1 MQGPFFLESEV
12 STLSV
17 TTRFGYLKEKGVAL
31 VGERT
36 VRDLKAHEVL
46 VRLQGC
52 NICTTD
58 YQQWMGL
65 REHQGYPMAGGHE
78 SCGIVAEVGPEVHSV
93 KPGDYVAVGYDT
105 SCGYCEP
112 CRTGNDYECENAK
125 PDPALSEDGYW
136 GYFGFGEYAI
146 QGERSLFKMDK
157 SLSSAEA
164 GFLEPVAT
172 VVSGIKQLRVKP
184 LETVCVVGA
193 GTMGM
198 LNAQVARAFGA
209 RVIISEGMPKKLEAA
224 RELGFEAIDF
234 TQEDVVARVKEF
246 TNGRGVD
253 CVILAVLNEFVLK
266 QAFDLIKAN
275 KGRILVFAAGYP
287 APKLE
292 LDANM
297 IHYRRCEI
305 IGTYCGEMEDFADAA
320 ELLNSRAID
329 VRPLCEPRQYSID
342 EIQEA
347 FEAAA
352 TPGMFRV
359 HVKTGNDVA

>member
-1 MQGPFFLESEV
+1 MSII
-12 STLSV
+12 TK
-17 TTRFGYLKEKGVAL
+17 FGYLKEKGVAL
-31 VGERT
+31 VGERV
-36 VRDLKAHEVL
+36 VRSPEGHEVL
-46 VRLQGC
+46 IKLQGC

-58 YQQWMGL
+58 YQQWLGL

-78 SCGIVAEVGPEVHSV
+78 SCGIVSAVGAEVKSV
-93 KPGDYVAVGYDT
+93 NPGDYVAIGYDT

-112 CRTGNDYECENAK
+112 CRTGNDYECEHAK
-125 PDPALSEDGYW
+125 PDPALSEDGYL

-146 QGERSLFKMDK
+146 QGERALFKMDR

-164 GFLEPVAT
+164 SFLEPTAT

-184 LETVCVVGA
+184 METVCVVGA

-224 RELGFEAIDF
+224 KALGFEAVDF
-234 TQEDVVARVKEF
+234 SKEDVVERVKEF
-246 TNGRGVD
+246 SDGKGAD
-253 CVILAVLNEFVLK
+253 CVILAVLNDHVLK
-266 QAFDLIKAN
+266 QSLDLIKDN
-275 KGRILVFAAGYP
+275 RGRILVFAAGYP
-287 APKLE
+287 VPTFAF
-292 LDANM
+292 DANM

-305 IGTYCGEMEDFADAA
+305 IGTYCGVMEDFSDAA
-320 ELLNSRAID
+320 KLLNTHAID
-329 VRPLCEPRQYSID
+329 VRPLCEPQQYSID

-347 FEAAA
+347 FAAAA

-359 HVKTGNDVA
+359 HVKTGNEVE